1 MRRALL
7 AALLLIIAGCSSEPV
22 PRAAPT
28 PTPSTTVTTP
38 PAAPGFAKLEKQYA
52 TRLGVYA
59 LDTGTNRTITY
70 RADERFA
77 FASTFKALACGVVL
91 VQDRNLDKLIRYSAS
106 DLVANSPITEKHV
119 GTGMT
124 LRQLCDATIRYSDNA
139 AANLILTEL
148 GGPAGFQAA
157 LRKLG
162 DTVTR
167 SDRDEPELSEGK
179 PGDPRD
185 TTTPR
190 ALATTLQKLTVGSAL
205 PPAKRALLVGWLQT
219 NTTGDKLIR
228 AGAPK
233 TWKVGDKT
241 GSAGYGGRNDVAI
254 LWPPNRAP
262 IMLAVLSTK
271 AVKDAKRDDTLIA
284 AATKEALTAL
294 G

>member
-1 MRRALL
+1 
-7 AALLLIIAGCSSEPV
+7 
-22 PRAAPT
+22 
-28 PTPSTTVTTP
+28 
-38 PAAPGFAKLEKQYA
+38 
-52 TRLGVYA
+52 
-59 LDTGTNRTITY
+59 
-70 RADERFA
+70 
-77 FASTFKALACGVVL
+77 
-91 VQDRNLDKLIRYSAS
+91 
-106 DLVANSPITEKHV
+106 
-119 GTGMT
+119 MT

-148 GGPAGFQAA
+148 GGPSGFQAG

-190 ALATTLQKLTVGSAL
+190 ALSTTLQKLTLGTAL
-205 PPAKRALLVGWLQT
+205 PPAKRALLIGWLQT

-233 TWKVGDKT
+233 TWKIGDKT

-262 IMLAVLSTK
+262 IMLAVMSTK
-271 AVKDAKRDDTLIA
+271 GVKDAKREDALIA
-284 AATKEALTAL
+284 AATKATLTAL
-294 G
+294 GWP